1 LLLATR
7 PQAVSAYNSTGGAL
21 VLVVGGAVS
30 LVAYRLMVRIA
41 RLPAERRV
49 LR

>member
-1 LLLATR
+1 
-7 PQAVSAYNSTGGAL
+7 VEAYNSAAGTVVLALGAL
-21 VLVVGGAVS
+21 VSFA
-30 LVAYRLMVRIA
+30 AYRLMLRIA